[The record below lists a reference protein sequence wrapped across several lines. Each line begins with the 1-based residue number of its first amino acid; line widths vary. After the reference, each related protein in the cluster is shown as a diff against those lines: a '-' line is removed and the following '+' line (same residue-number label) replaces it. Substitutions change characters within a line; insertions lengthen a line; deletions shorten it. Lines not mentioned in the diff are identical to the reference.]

1 MKEKTWEEILKDI
14 SNRSFSPVY
23 LLMGEEPFFIDL
35 VSEKIE
41 TKVLAESERDFNQTI
56 LYGRDTDVA
65 TIVSVAKRFPMMSEH
80 QVVIVKEAQNLKE
93 KDIDNLESY
102 VKQPLKSTLLVICY
116 KYKTLDKRKTL
127 FKSILKSGVV
137 MDSKKMYDNK
147 LPGWISTYVKNHG
160 YRIDDRS
167 AQLLAEHLG
176 NDLAKVVNEIR
187 KVFISLPKGGEITGK
202 LIEQNIG
209 ISKDFNVFE
218 LQNAL
223 TAKDSFK
230 AFQIVKY
237 FGENPKSNPM
247 PVTMALLYSYF
258 IRILQYHYLKDK
270 SQSSVASELG
280 VNPFFVKDIQAAAAK
295 YPAARLPG
303 IMSDLREYDL
313 KSKGVD
319 NGGADHG
326 ELLRE
331 LVYKIL
337 N

>member
-1 MKEKTWEEILKDI
+1 MKEKSWEEILKDI
-14 SNRSFSPVY
+14 SNRSFSPIY

-35 VSEKIE
+35 VSDKIE
-41 TKVLAESERDFNQTI
+41 AKVLAESERDFNQTI

-93 KDIDNLESY
+93 IENLESY
-102 VKQPLKSTLLVICY
+102 VKKPLDSTLLVICY
-116 KYKTLDKRKTL
+116 KYKTLDKRKSLYKT
-127 FKSILKSGVV
+127 ILKGGVV
-137 MDSKKMYDNK
+137 MDSKKMYDDK
-147 LPGWISTYVKNHG
+147 LPGWISTYVKRHG

-167 AQLLAEHLG
+167 SQLLADHLG
-176 NDLAKVVNEIR
+176 NDLAKIINEIQ
-187 KVFISLPKGGEITGK
+187 KVFISLPKGGEVTGK

-223 TAKDSFK
+223 TAKDSLK

-247 PVTMALLYSYF
+247 PVTMALLYTYF

-270 SQSSVASELG
+270 SMGNVASELG
-280 VNPFFVKDIQAAAAK
+280 VNPFFVRDIQAAAAK

-303 IMSDLREYDL
+303 IISDLREYDL